1 MEMKNL
7 IIVKAVIEDILFLF
21 ILIIIII
28 AMTNPIIMTL
38 MEKPMS

>member
-7 IIVKAVIEDILFLF
+7 IIVKAVIKDILFLF

>member
-7 IIVKAVIEDILFLF
+7 IIVKAVTEDILFLF